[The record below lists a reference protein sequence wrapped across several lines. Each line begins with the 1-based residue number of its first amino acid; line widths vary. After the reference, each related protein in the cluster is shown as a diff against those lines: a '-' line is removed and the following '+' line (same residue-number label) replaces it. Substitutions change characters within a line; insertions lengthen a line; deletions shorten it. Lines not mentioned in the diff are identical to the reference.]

1 MESDLLPKKDKT
13 RIVCRN
19 KSCGQS
25 FSKLEVSPTKTW
37 NLVSPMPDK
46 QGRITITIM
55 GTYPCPNCGR
65 SNTSVVSKFKDSEEG
80 EQRKS
85 KQEQLIE
92 LLGSQEQVDLT
103 EVALQFGFAE
113 GTVQKAVETL
123 IKRGQVQGRVEDG
136 MFIRQ

>member
-1 MESDLLPKKDKT
+1 M
-13 RIVCRN
+13 RRVICRN
-19 KSCGQS
+19 KNCRQT
-25 FSKLEVSPTKTW
+25 FSKLEVSPSKTW

-55 GTYPCPNCGR
+55 GTYPCPHCGR
-65 SNTSVVSKFKDSEEG
+65 NNTSVVSKFKDSEEG

-92 LLGSQEQVDLT
+92 LLESQEQVDLT

-113 GTVQKAVETL
+113 GTVEKAVEML
-123 IKRGQVQGRVEDG
+123 IGRGQVQGHIKDG